1 MQIIFLLLGLFA
13 LGCVLYGISS
23 GVQIIVRGFARLTK
37 GTRNSAPPIKT
48 SPVSLSAATLKT
60 ANESVPMQQ
69 DQKPETSAM
78 GVSSIQRSIDKLR
91 EIFSLYQQGA
101 LTQEVFEEWKKYFFT
116 NFKNATLKS

>member
-78 GVSSIQRSIDKLR
+78 GVSSIQRSIDELR

-101 LTQEVFEEWKKYFFT
+101 LTQEEFEGLKKCLLF
-116 NFKNATLKS
+116 NIQSDAL